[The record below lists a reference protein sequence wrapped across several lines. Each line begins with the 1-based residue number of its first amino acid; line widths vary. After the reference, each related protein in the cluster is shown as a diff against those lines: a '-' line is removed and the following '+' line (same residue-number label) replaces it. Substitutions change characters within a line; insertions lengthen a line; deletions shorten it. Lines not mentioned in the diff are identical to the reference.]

1 MALGRIEVLFR
12 NVARVLWALFVFV
25 SSCEPLVARSAANV
39 QSYAAKTEVSRTAE
53 FSRFVALANYSES
66 NGLPVAGIR
75 EEIPARFERKYQDWK
90 KEFLSTETG
99 RQQWQAFAS
108 ATNFLLTITVS
119 NDNENGGETGKYRWD
134 QSGYLIGAT
143 ITLGPHL
150 NRGYPNPVYYPVM
163 SSLSVESSDQSS
175 GSILAATKLA
185 HEFGHVRRMM
195 TTDERIY
202 HLQSQLA
209 PTYNAIFLKNG
220 YDVRDPK
227 LIELAQRMGGTP
239 VEIWED
245 REYWGEANAMLYLRD
260 RFAKEAIGCTL
271 FRQIRRTV
279 ELYAR
284 EYSQR
289 FDAVAQSA
297 PFAYSCSR

>member
-1 MALGRIEVLFR
+1 LI
-12 NVARVLWALFVFV
+12 
-25 SSCEPLVARSAANV
+25 
-39 QSYAAKTEVSRTAE
+39 
-53 FSRFVALANYSES
+53 ALANYSAS
-66 NGLPVAGIR
+66 DGLPVAGIR

-99 RQQWQAFAS
+99 RQEWEAFAT
-108 ATNFLLTITVS
+108 ATSFLLTITVS
-119 NDNENGGETGKYRWD
+119 SDNQNGGATGKYQWD

-150 NRGYPNPVYYPVM
+150 NRGYPSPVYYPVM
-163 SSLSVESSDQSS
+163 SSLSLGSSDQIN
-175 GSILAATKLA
+175 GSILAAAKIA

-195 TTDERIY
+195 TTNERLY
-202 HLQSQLA
+202 RLQSQLA

-227 LIELAQRMGGTP
+227 LIELAERMGGTP
-239 VEIWED
+239 VELWED
-245 REYWGEANAMLYLRD
+245 REYWGEVKAMLFLRD
-260 RFAKEAIGCTL
+260 RFANEAIRCTL
-271 FRQIRRTV
+271 FRQIKRTV
-279 ELYAR
+279 DLYAK

-289 FDAVAQSA
+289 FEAVAQSA